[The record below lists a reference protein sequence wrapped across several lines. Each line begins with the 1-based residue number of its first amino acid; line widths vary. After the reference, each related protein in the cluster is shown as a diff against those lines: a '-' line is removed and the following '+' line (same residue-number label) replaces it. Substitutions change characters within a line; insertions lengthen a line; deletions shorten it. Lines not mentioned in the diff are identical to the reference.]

1 MASRQGLYDLYCVLS
16 SSKEVLGNT
25 FNLGKQSLQSWS
37 HTSMIARPILSR
49 YQWFY
54 DPKWEE
60 AKKLAQE
67 VKEDGNLKTKGH
79 TTSKKKHAKR
89 DLSTGTTTSKRH
101 FSTISMRLNEGKKDP
116 ESVQKEQ
123 AARVLEMI
131 DVYISN
137 VGFSAARQGL
147 NKMSKGEKPTMKSLL
162 LSNENIDRIVKKFS
176 KMRGAALKIG
186 QMLSFQDEKVLPKEL
201 YEILSRV
208 QNNANYMPLKQL
220 DKLMQKEFHTAEWD
234 TKKFSKF
241 DKIPI
246 AAASIGQVHEAT
258 LKDNTE
264 VVVKI
269 QYPGVKDSID
279 SDLNNLLLLLTASSL
294 LPKGLFLDK
303 TVANARTEL
312 KWECDYIREAN
323 CLKKFEKLLQKDPV
337 FAVPHVYDDYTTS
350 NVLTMTKMKG
360 VEIMKLEHASQ
371 EMRDFICTN
380 IMRLCLQE
388 IAEYQYMQTDP
399 NWANFLYNKD
409 TQKIELIDFGAT
421 RPYPPQFI
429 KNYRRLLTYAAV
441 KHNRKECAAVS
452 KDLGYLTG
460 LESSKMV
467 DAHVD
472 SVLVLGEPF
481 SQPGLFDFGNQTVT
495 DRIRGNI
502 GVMLNERLVPPP
514 EETYSL
520 HRKFSGV
527 FLLCARMKARVP
539 CHDLFKKHFAIDL

>member
-1 MASRQGLYDLYCVLS
+1 ML
-16 SSKEVLGNT
+16 
-25 FNLGKQSLQSWS
+25 
-37 HTSMIARPILSR
+37 
-49 YQWFY
+49 
-54 DPKWEE
+54 
-60 AKKLAQE
+60 
-67 VKEDGNLKTKGH
+67 
-79 TTSKKKHAKR
+79 
-89 DLSTGTTTSKRH
+89 
-101 FSTISMRLNEGKKDP
+101 
-116 ESVQKEQ
+116 
-123 AARVLEMI
+123 
-131 DVYISN
+131 
-137 VGFSAARQGL
+137 ARQGL

-421 RPYPPQFI
+421 RPYPLQFI